1 LNQKTELALLAV
13 AVALSLW
20 THSLVLKEFYMPTYG
35 NTGIHAAPIREFVET
50 GAYSKEDHFS
60 YGGGI
65 PSTYVPFYRIGVAA
79 FVMLAGVSVEA
90 SSRLW
95 VMIVGALLPL
105 GFYLL
110 GRKVFGSQAGLFA
123 AFFSALP
130 VDLLVYTVRPLPQA
144 LAMALIP
151 IALYLVL
158 ERKWLASIA
167 LTFFVVMTHQESA
180 LYLVAVQFGL
190 AALVFAERAWLFACK
205 KSGDGEAV
213 ERKQVAMLA
222 FACWGAGVASY
233 FGWHFIVTGH
243 TDFLSMNQF
252 VLHEGTAVELN
263 DVLSQLG
270 TLLPWLAAA
279 GALVLAARAVKGVL
293 RAGEL
298 LAASAVIAGVIL
310 VKNDLIGLNVLMQ
323 RFIAFLDQGI
333 VLLAAIGAAWV
344 VASLEREMLQ
354 SVLKAGKEFVEKA
367 LHALGSRPGAH

>member
-1 LNQKTELALLAV
+1 M
-13 AVALSLW
+13 ALSLW

-50 GAYSKEDHFS
+50 GVYSKEDHFS

-65 PSTYVPFYRIGVAA
+65 PSTYVPFYRMGVAA

-110 GRKVFGSQAGLFA
+110 GKKVFGTEAGLFA
-123 AFFSALP
+123 AFFSAIP
-130 VDLLVYTVRPLPQA
+130 ADLLVYTVRPLPQA

-167 LTFFVVMTHQESA
+167 LTFFAIMTHQEAA

-190 AALVFAERAWLFACK
+190 AAFVLIERIWLFVSK
-205 KSGDGEAV
+205 KNESHEAV
-213 ERKQVAMLA
+213 ERKEIAMLA
-222 FACWGAGVASY
+222 FVCWAVGVASY
-233 FGWHFIVTGH
+233 FGWHFLVTGG
-243 TDFLSMNQF
+243 TDLLSMNQF
-252 VLHEGTAVELN
+252 VLHEGTAVGFN
-263 DVLSQLG
+263 DVFGQLG

-279 GALVLAARAVKGVL
+279 GAVVLAARAAKGWPN
-293 RAGEL
+293 AGEL
-298 LAASAVIAGVIL
+298 LAASAVISGIIL
-310 VKNDLIGLNVLMQ
+310 IKNDLIGLNVLMQ

-333 VLLAAIGAAWV
+333 VLLAAIGAAWILLHLNQE
-344 VASLEREMLQ
+344 SL
-354 SVLKAGKEFVEKA
+354 SATTAA
-367 LHALGSRPGAH
+367 LRKVFLRN